1 MPAQLESVASN
12 LSCIAGSTLP
22 VNRPPGTV
30 DGDLLLFY
38 GTGRP
43 RSGTDWAIGFGATVN
58 TLHKRDNGSVDLVAM
73 HLAWRIASGEPSSY
87 TFTWP
92 ASTGTN
98 GRSGF
103 VARISE
109 HDLNTPINVSS
120 EAEVNDPGAPFE
132 IPCPTL
138 TTTINDAL
146 ILRIVGGQGTG
157 WNLDDGSE
165 LSYSGPQAA
174 TEELDRA
181 CGFNGMGLFRE
192 DSLFSPPGA
201 VGVGTVTVA
210 ATNTILASGATV
222 AIAPG
227 LTGGGGTSS
236 GGIVLGKEGKPI
248 SKFTKADVQAARE
261 HAKTIGAKVKTK
273 FEPRK
278 R

>member
-1 MPAQLESVASN
+1 MPLQLESLASN
-12 LSCIAGSTLP
+12 FSCSAGTTLA

-43 RSGTDWAIGFGATVN
+43 SSGTDWAIGFGATVN
-58 TLHKRDNGSVDLVAM
+58 TLHIRDNGSVDLAAM
-73 HLAWRIASGEPSSY
+73 HLGWRIANGEPSSY

-103 VARISE
+103 VVRISG
-109 HDLNTPINVSS
+109 HDLDTPIDGSS
-120 EAEVNDPGAPFE
+120 EAQVNDPGAPFE

-138 TTTINDAL
+138 TTTIDDAL
-146 ILRIVGGQGTG
+146 ILRIVGGQATN
-157 WNLDDGSE
+157 WSLDDGSE
-165 LSYSGPQAA
+165 LSYAGPQAA

-181 CGFNGMGLFRE
+181 CGINGMGLFRE
-192 DSLFSPPGA
+192 DNLFSPPGA

-210 ATNTILASGATV
+210 ATGTVLASGATV

-227 LTGGGGTSS
+227 LTGGGGTM
-236 GGIVLGKEGKPI
+236 GGPGKLEPGRERIERGQKILNPFGTKKRACMCPIGKC
-248 SKFTKADVQAARE
+248 RCL
-261 HAKTIGAKVKTK
+261 
-273 FEPRK
+273 
-278 R
+278 